1 MLEESSLNA
10 SAVEEKAERMIR
22 LQRNPPHPLTTFL
35 LETNVDASLNDDIV
49 AVPSI
54 LLDFLNCASRRI
66 SAQSKEKDRKDD
78 SLMISEGTVSLC
90 HLVEEDSFMSSSEES
105 FEWYKDS
112 VPIISLSK
120 VEIKIRIQ
128 ILLQEKD
135 DKGEEIEDESKY
147 GVEDNT
153 KLLKEAFRGRFIL
166 PQSIS
171 LLQAPSRSLIVLI
184 HEIST
189 IDSSSICPSN
199 AVFHLDKQAQHYQ
212 LELISSP
219 WERIDHPILPTFIHA
234 TIDGIYDAP
243 GYESTVERMRTL
255 LQSPIMARPTGIVVT
270 GCAGVG
276 KTRVIQAALN
286 NAFIYHWV
294 SITDMLQ
301 YAAWQSEEEV
311 FRLLQPP
318 QPNVNIVVWDDL
330 QDIYTS
336 NDDDQESMEIRLLKN
351 CLLQFLDRSRSVQH
365 QVVII
370 GICREHQVPSEFT
383 KTGRL
388 EVVLQIPPPTQSQRE
403 KILMSWLQSFAE
415 QVGVDNRIIQEWATR
430 LAEVTPGCV
439 AQDLF
444 RLCSGAR
451 MRSRA
456 DEQPMD
462 WNYLRDVAETCV
474 PSQLAMLDVTK
485 PRLSESIVDPIDRYT
500 ECWKA
505 LAGYESVKKRVFRTV
520 ALPWKRFM
528 ESPDSCSSFPPPR
541 GVLFHGP
548 SGCGK
553 TLAAHCLGESLGL
566 PMILVH
572 ASDILDKYV
581 GGSEASLRS
590 LFSRARSASPC
601 ILFMDEIDS
610 IASNR
615 AKDGDQVNVM
625 SRLLSTL
632 LNELD
637 GVSSQSGQM
646 LIVACTNRLD
656 SLDAALLRPGR
667 LEEHILLDYP
677 TCSDINAILQ
687 TSLLRIPCDDE
698 VNTEQLGVHLQGWTG
713 ARVAGV
719 ARDAILS
726 WIRQTQGKQRLM
738 KSHFPAEVLDVW
750 CPSK

>member
-1 MLEESSLNA
+1 MVDKSSLDF

-35 LETNVDASLNDDIV
+35 LETNDDASLNDDIV

-66 SAQSKEKDRKDD
+66 AAQSKEKDKMDD
-78 SLMISEGTVSLC
+78 SLMISEGTVSKC
-90 HLVEEDSFMSSSEES
+90 HLVEEDSFMTSSEDS

-112 VPIISLSK
+112 VPITSLSK

-135 DKGEEIEDESKY
+135 DEGEEIEDESKEC
-147 GVEDNT
+147 VEDDT
-153 KLLKEAFRGRFIL
+153 MLFKEAFRGRFIL
-166 PQSIS
+166 PQSIC
-171 LLQAPSRSLIVLI
+171 LLQAPSCSLIVFI

-189 IDSSSICPSN
+189 IGASSICPSN
-199 AVFHLDKQAQHYQ
+199 AAFHLDKQAQNYQ
-212 LELISSP
+212 IELISSP
-219 WERIDHPILPTFIHA
+219 WEKVDHPIFSTFTHA

-243 GYESTVERMRTL
+243 GYESTVQRMRTL

-276 KTRVIQAALN
+276 KTRVIQAALTHS
-286 NAFIYHWV
+286 FLFHWV
-294 SITDMLQ
+294 SITDLLQ

-318 QPNVNIVVWDDL
+318 QPNVNVVVWDDL

-336 NDDDQESMEIRLLKN
+336 NDDDQESMEIRLVKN
-351 CLLQFLDRSRSVQH
+351 CLLQFMDRSRSVLQP
-365 QVVII
+365 VVIV

-388 EVVLQIPPPTQSQRE
+388 EVMVEIPPPTQSQRE
-403 KILMSWLQSFAE
+403 GILMNWLQCFAE
-415 QVGVDNRIIQEWATR
+415 QARGDDWMIQQWATR

-439 AQDLF
+439 AQDLY
-444 RLCSGAR
+444 RLCSDAR
-451 MRSRA
+451 MRARA
-456 DEQPMD
+456 DDKPMD
-462 WNYLRDVAETCV
+462 WNYLRDAAEACI

-485 PRLSESIVDPIDRYT
+485 PRLSELIMDPIDRHT
-500 ECWKA
+500 DSWKA
-505 LAGYESVKKRVFRTV
+505 LAGYESVKKRAFRTV
-520 ALPWKRFM
+520 VLPWKRFM
-528 ESPDSCSSFPPPR
+528 ESPDSRLSFPPPR

-553 TLAAHCLGESLGL
+553 TLAAECLGESLGL
-566 PMILVH
+566 PMIRVN
-572 ASDILDKYV
+572 AADILDKYV

-590 LFSRARSASPC
+590 LFARARSASPC
-601 ILFMDEIDS
+601 ILLMDEIDS

-615 AKDGDQVNVM
+615 AKDGDDVTVM

-656 SLDAALLRPGR
+656 SLDTALLRPGR
-667 LEEHILLDYP
+667 LEEHILLDPP
-677 TCSDINAILQ
+677 TCSDIQAILQ
-687 TSLLRIPCDDE
+687 TSFFRIPCDDE
-698 VNTEQLGVHLQGWTG
+698 VDIKQLAEQLQGWTS

-726 WIRQTQGKQRLM
+726 WIRQTQGKERLM

-750 CPSK
+750 